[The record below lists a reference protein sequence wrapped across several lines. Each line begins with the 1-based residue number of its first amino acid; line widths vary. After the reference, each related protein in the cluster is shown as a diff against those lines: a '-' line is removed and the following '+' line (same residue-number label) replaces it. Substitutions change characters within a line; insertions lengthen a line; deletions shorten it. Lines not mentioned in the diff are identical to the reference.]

1 LLPPPPDSPSFS
13 SYPDGDDGFWAPYI
27 KERNNRLQELSRRTG
42 VDFAVFGLNESGT
55 TVNLVSATSIQPL
68 MDESFWNRLSSYHPP
83 ELPGTG
89 TKDERAAWERRVAE
103 RQRQASESLK
113 PIVSDLIAKRQR
125 PLILLSDHVDLVGHG
140 EVENWAI
147 EQLAQA
153 IRHQSEG
160 LVPVFHD
167 NIPERA
173 VENWQHRPTVTG
185 PNNVAVYH
193 DSSLETYGVDREII
207 DQARGANFHIARTG
221 EVVKEGNL
229 IIVTAHK
236 NSDYRNYLM
245 ELARNG
251 VLRGKVL
258 LLYSCFTLTDPDFI
272 NELLSRSGAHAV
284 VRFTKAVY
292 PADAAGLIRKLGQV
306 VGASHTQPFYLEDAL
321 RLAVDLLLDESS
333 PSEKMERE
341 RLRNFVI
348 QL

>member
-1 LLPPPPDSPSFS
+1 
-13 SYPDGDDGFWAPYI
+13 
-27 KERNNRLQELSRRTG
+27 
-42 VDFAVFGLNESGT
+42 VDFVVFGLKRTDT
-55 TVNLVSATSIQPL
+55 TVDLVSTASIQSL
-68 MDESFWNRLSSYHPP
+68 SDERFWTRLSSYYPRG
-83 ELPGTG
+83 LPDTA

-103 RQRQASESLK
+103 TERQVAETLK

-125 PLILLSDHVDLVGHG
+125 PLILLSDYVDLQGHN
-140 EVENWAI
+140 EAENWVI

-153 IRHQSEG
+153 IRRQSQWH
-160 LVPVFHD
+160 VPVFHD

-185 PNNVAVYH
+185 PNDVAVYH
-193 DSSLETYGVDREII
+193 DSSLQTYGVDREIL
-207 DQARGANFHIARTG
+207 DQATEARFHVAVTG
-221 EVVKEGNL
+221 EVVNQSNL

-251 VLRGKVL
+251 ALRGKVL
-258 LLYSCFTLTDPDFI
+258 LLYSCFTRTDPDFI

-284 VRFTKAVY
+284 VRFTKAVH
-292 PADAAGLIRKLGQV
+292 PGDAAGLIRKLGQV
-306 VGASHTQPFYLEDAL
+306 IGASPTQPFYLEDAL

-333 PSEKMERE
+333 PSEKIERE